1 MNLALICILL
11 GSFRGGTRGNA
22 VSIVKVFKN
31 ALWTALRTIFW
42 PKCTR
47 FQDFAYTVSKFSG
60 VIPADRNIPVAWT
73 QTPIFAWLASVTIVP
88 ALRNDHWCADSGTGQ
103 DSEDGELKD
112 ERVDG
117 AKSLAT
123 TLRGS
128 EAERVNKA
136 LAKIDEKKKKRSAR
150 QEQVGLSFACGS
162 RRTKRA
168 TLCSK

>member
-1 MNLALICILL
+1 VGTPFPLL
-11 GSFRGGTRGNA
+11 
-22 VSIVKVFKN
+22 KC
-31 ALWTALRTIFW
+31 LRTHYGRHCEQFSGQNA
-42 PKCTR
+42 
-47 FQDFAYTVSKFSG
+47 QDFRILHIQSQNF
-60 VIPADRNIPVAWT
+60 PADLRRSFPGAWT

-88 ALRNDHWCADSGTGQ
+88 ALRNEHWCADSGTGQ